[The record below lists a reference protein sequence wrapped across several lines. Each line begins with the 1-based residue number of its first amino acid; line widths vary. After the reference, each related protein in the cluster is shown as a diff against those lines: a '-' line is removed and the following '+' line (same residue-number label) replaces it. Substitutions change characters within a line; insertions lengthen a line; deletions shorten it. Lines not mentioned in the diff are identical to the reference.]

1 MFMAI
6 IHIILYINYTYLL
19 IIIILII
26 IIQYDKVTSGAWKV
40 KTGPAQMYVDLIQM
54 QMYDPINT
62 YSNKR

>member
-6 IHIILYINYTYLL
+6 IHIILYINYTYL
-19 IIIILII
+19 LII